1 MKWWTNSRTSS
12 PMRCIWA
19 GVGSRGTGSF
29 CEWLIKTWSRG
40 CGRQPLCAAWAT
52 PSSATTCRRQ
62 CSIRSR
68 RRWTHGCRR
77 SRPRLAAMKQH
88 MFERPAEGSPIGTF
102 PDCVVSGDANPMG
115 LDVQFFREGDEAVSR
130 VVLGPAFEGAP
141 NRAHGGV
148 VAAVFDDLMGFVL
161 TIHESPA
168 YTAELTVR
176 YRRPTP
182 VGEQIEFRARLVD
195 RRGRRL
201 QIEAEAIDSDGTKI
215 ATATALF
222 ITIPRTGFGVR
233 EA

>member
-1 MKWWTNSRTSS
+1 MTDGFGGDRDMVARVEAATALRRLGHAIVSHDVPASVFES
-12 PMRCIWA
+12 IA
-19 GVGSRGTGSF
+19 SQVE
-29 CEWLIKTWSRG
+29 EWLPSVE
-40 CGRQPLCAAWAT
+40 AA
-52 PSSATTCRRQ
+52 PG
-62 CSIRSR
+62 RSR
-68 RRWTHGCRR
+68 SIDT
-77 SRPRLAAMKQH
+77 LKQH
-88 MFERPAEGSPIGTF
+88 MFERPPEGSPIGTF

-182 VGEQIEFRARLVD
+182 VGEEIEFRARLVS

-201 QIEAEAIDSDGTKI
+201 HIQAEATDSEATKI
-215 ATATALF
+215 ATADGLF
-222 ITIPRTGFGVR
+222 ITIPRTGFGTR
-233 EA
+233 PA

>member
-1 MKWWTNSRTSS
+1 MTGDVLGDSDMLARVRAATALRRLGHGIVGHDVPGSVLTSIAETVES
-12 PMRCIWA
+12 WFPA
-19 GVGSRGTGSF
+19 V
-29 CEWLIKTWSRG
+29 E
-40 CGRQPLCAAWAT
+40 
-52 PSSATTCRRQ
+52 SAPG
-62 CSIRSR
+62 RSR
-68 RRWTHGCRR
+68 
-77 SRPRLAAMKQH
+77 SLELMKQLKRD
-88 MFERPAEGSPIGTF
+88 MFERPGEGVPIGTF

-161 TIHESPA
+161 TIVESPA

-182 VGEQIEFRARLVD
+182 VNEEIEFRARLVS

-201 QIEAEAIDSDGTKI
+201 NIEAEATNADRQKI
-215 ATATALF
+215 AEATALF
-222 ITIPRTGFGVR
+222 VTIPKEKFGTR

>member
-1 MKWWTNSRTSS
+1 MVARVRAATALR
-12 PMRCIWA
+12 RLGHAI
-19 GVGSRGTGSF
+19 VGHDVPADVFDSITAEVE
-29 CEWLIKTWSRG
+29 EWL
-40 CGRQPLCAAWAT
+40 
-52 PSSATTCRRQ
+52 PSVESAPG
-62 CSIRSR
+62 RSR
-68 RRWTHGCRR
+68 SIET
-77 SRPRLAAMKQH
+77 MKRH
-88 MFERPAEGSPIGTF
+88 MFERPPEGSPIGTF

-182 VGEQIEFRARLVD
+182 VGEEIEFRARLVD

-201 QIEAEAIDSDGTKI
+201 HIEAEAVDKTGATI
-215 ATATALF
+215 ATAAGLF
-222 ITIPRTGFGVR
+222 LTIPRDTFESR
-233 EA
+233 PT

>member
-1 MKWWTNSRTSS
+1 MADGFGGDQDMVARVRAATALRRLGHAIVSHDVPASVFESITSQ
-12 PMRCIWA
+12 
-19 GVGSRGTGSF
+19 VDD
-29 CEWLIKTWSRG
+29 WLPSVE
-40 CGRQPLCAAWAT
+40 AA
-52 PSSATTCRRQ
+52 PG
-62 CSIRSR
+62 RSR
-68 RRWTHGCRR
+68 SVET
-77 SRPRLAAMKQH
+77 MKRH
-88 MFERPAEGSPIGTF
+88 MFERPDEGQPIGTF

-176 YRRPTP
+176 YKRPTP
-182 VGEQIEFRARLVD
+182 VGEEIEFRARLVN

-201 QIEAEAIDSDGTKI
+201 QIEAEATDAAATKI
-215 ATATALF
+215 ATAVGLF
-222 ITIPRTGFGVR
+222 ITIPREGFESR
-233 EA
+233 DA

>member
-1 MKWWTNSRTSS
+1 MIDDQNMLARIRAATALRRLGHAIVSHDAPVSVFDSIASS
-12 PMRCIWA
+12 VEAWVPD
-19 GVGSRGTGSF
+19 V
-29 CEWLIKTWSRG
+29 E
-40 CGRQPLCAAWAT
+40 AA
-52 PSSATTCRRQ
+52 PG
-62 CSIRSR
+62 R
-68 RRWTHGCRR
+68 RRSVET
-77 SRPRLAAMKQH
+77 MKQH
-88 MFERPAEGSPIGTF
+88 MFERPPEGAPIGTF

-130 VVLGPAFEGAP
+130 VVLGAAFEGAP

-182 VGEQIEFRARLVD
+182 VGEEIEFRARLAD
-195 RRGRRL
+195 RKGRRL
-201 QIEAEAIDSDGTKI
+201 HVEAEATDSEGTKI
-215 ATATALF
+215 ATAEGLF
-222 ITIPRTGFGVR
+222 ITIPREGFGTR

>member
-1 MKWWTNSRTSS
+1 MLE
-12 PMRCIWA
+12 PIA
-19 GVGSRGTGSF
+19 AQV
-29 CEWLIKTWSRG
+29 EQWLPAIEEA
-40 CGRQPLCAAWAT
+40 P
-52 PSSATTCRRQ
+52 
-62 CSIRSR
+62 R
-68 RRWTHGCRR
+68 RRR
-77 SRPRLAAMKQH
+77 SIETMKRHAFQRP
-88 MFERPAEGSPIGTF
+88 PEGSPIGTF

-130 VVLGPAFEGAP
+130 AVLGAAFEGAP

-182 VGEQIEFRARLVD
+182 VGEEIEFRARLVD
-195 RRGRRL
+195 RKGRRL
-201 QIEAEAIDSDGTKI
+201 HIEAEAADSTGTKI
-215 ATATALF
+215 ATAEGLF
-222 ITIPRTGFGVR
+222 ITIPREGFGSR

>member
-1 MKWWTNSRTSS
+1 MVARVRAATALRRLGHAIVGHDVPASVFDSISS
-12 PMRCIWA
+12 Q
-19 GVGSRGTGSF
+19 VDT
-29 CEWLIKTWSRG
+29 WLPSVE
-40 CGRQPLCAAWAT
+40 AA
-52 PSSATTCRRQ
+52 PG
-62 CSIRSR
+62 RSR
-68 RRWTHGCRR
+68 SVET
-77 SRPRLAAMKQH
+77 MKQH

-182 VGEQIEFRARLVD
+182 VGEEIEFRARLAD
-195 RRGRRL
+195 RKGRRL
-201 QIEAEAIDSDGTKI
+201 HIEAEATDSEGTKI
-215 ATATALF
+215 ATAEGLF
-222 ITIPRTGFGVR
+222 ITIPREGFGTR
-233 EA
+233 QA